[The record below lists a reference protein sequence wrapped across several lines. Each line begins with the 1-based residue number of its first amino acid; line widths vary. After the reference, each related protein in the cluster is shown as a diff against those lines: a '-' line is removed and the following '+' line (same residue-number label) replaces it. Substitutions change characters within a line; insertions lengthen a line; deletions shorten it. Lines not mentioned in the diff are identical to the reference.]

1 MANCLTDMR
10 FNRESLK
17 QVTHETQGVGW
28 RADRPTL
35 VQPRL
40 QPQSNSALYKT
51 LSIMQIDHTNYPKR
65 LKGLDSEALR
75 FIIKDCREAINAL
88 PDNPKNGY
96 YADEINYCVMELHR
110 RKNK

>member
-1 MANCLTDMR
+1 
-10 FNRESLK
+10 
-17 QVTHETQGVGW
+17 
-28 RADRPTL
+28 
-35 VQPRL
+35 
-40 QPQSNSALYKT
+40 
-51 LSIMQIDHTNYPKR
+51 MQIDHTNYPKR

-110 RKNK
+110 RKNKVNWRAFTRRNHRKVVLTKPQSYETIWQD

>member
-1 MANCLTDMR
+1 MLVGGQIGPRWCNPDS
-10 FNRESLK
+10 NR
-17 QVTHETQGVGW
+17 
-28 RADRPTL
+28 RAI
-35 VQPRL
+35 RL
-40 QPQSNSALYKT
+40 YTKP